1 MIISGKKV
9 RLPGPASLAVYLI
22 SFWLVFAM
30 HFYMPNAGGMGLN
43 LPQNNIT
50 WMVMSTVVLIVGV
63 AIFIHQR
70 RLIMTGSIVLLF
82 LGVIL
87 FGGWLIL
94 TPELWRGIALWRWA
108 GLLLGAVFYF
118 SLLQLSLTK
127 LHKNIIIYSVI
138 ISAFIQTALGCM
150 QYYSLMNGIPYPMVS
165 GRPYGIFAQ
174 VNLLA
179 SFIVVGYA
187 LALTALVLPGF
198 RFTIMRR
205 EVTRTIAIS
214 MAIVTFSVAMMIL
227 QSRIG
232 LVSFTLVSLVFGV
245 FFLRQFPRRTAYAL
259 VIVSVGLILGFY
271 SLSAGVSHASS
282 DSARII
288 MLRTALSMIA
298 EKPLS
303 GWGYGGFEYT
313 FQQFRASL
321 NQSTIGVGVASHPHN
336 ELLFWWVEGGVI
348 GLINVLVF
356 FSVGILLALST
367 IKKYI
372 KKPFSNDSQHSAG
385 IMLALLPLA
394 LHTQT
399 EYPFYL
405 SAAHFSLFIILLSFL
420 DTPRPYSHAIKKKSD
435 CRQFTLSIVLT
446 AGAIL
451 SAVIVASNMVGNLIL
466 TNFEKSDFK
475 DASTLK
481 EMPVFTGLTTA
492 ERKSF
497 DLHMFYLLQY
507 NETKNEN
514 YLDMYVYWANN
525 YLKSYVDRNVYVNL
539 YLILQHQGK
548 YRQAMLMKEKAL
560 EFFPD
565 DARLH

>member
-1 MIISGKKV
+1 MILSEKKM
-9 RLPGPASLAVYLI
+9 RMPGPSSLAVFFI
-22 SFWLVFAM
+22 SFWLIFAM
-30 HFYMPNAGGMGLN
+30 HFYMPNSGGMGLS

-50 WMVMSTVVLIVGV
+50 WMVMSAVIFIVGV
-63 AIFIHQR
+63 AMFVQQR

-87 FGGWLIL
+87 FGGWLLL
-94 TPELWRGIALWRWA
+94 TPEPWRGIALWRWA

-127 LHKNIIIYSVI
+127 LHKNIILYSVM

-150 QYYSLMNGIPYPMVS
+150 QYFSLMNGIPYPMVS

-198 RFTIMRR
+198 RLRATRR
-205 EVTRTIAIS
+205 EVARTTALS
-214 MAIVTFSVAMMIL
+214 MAIVTFSVAIMIL
-227 QSRIG
+227 QSRVG
-232 LVSFTLVSLVFGV
+232 LVSFTLVSVLFGV
-245 FFLRQFPRRTAYAL
+245 FFLRQFPRRTAFAL
-259 VIVSVGLILGFY
+259 VLVSVGLILGFY

-282 DSARII
+282 DSARMI

-336 ELLFWWVEGGVI
+336 ELLFWWVEGGVV
-348 GLINVLVF
+348 GLINVLVL

-367 IKKYI
+367 IRKYI
-372 KKPFSNDSQHSAG
+372 KKTLSNDAQCSAG
-385 IMLALLPLA
+385 IMLALIPLA

-420 DTPRPYSHAIKKKSD
+420 DTPCPYSHAIKKKSD
-435 CRQFTLSIVLT
+435 CRQFMLSIVLT
-446 AGAIL
+446 AGALL
-451 SAVIVASNMVGNLIL
+451 SVVIVAGNMTGNLIL
-466 TNFEKSDFK
+466 TNFEKSGFK
-475 DASTLK
+475 DIRALQ
-481 EMPVFTGLTTA
+481 EMPVLSGLTTA
-492 ERKSF
+492 ERKNF
-497 DLHMFYLLQY
+497 DLHMYYLLQY

-548 YRQAMLMKEKAL
+548 NRQAMLMKEKAL
-560 EFFPD
+560 ELFPD